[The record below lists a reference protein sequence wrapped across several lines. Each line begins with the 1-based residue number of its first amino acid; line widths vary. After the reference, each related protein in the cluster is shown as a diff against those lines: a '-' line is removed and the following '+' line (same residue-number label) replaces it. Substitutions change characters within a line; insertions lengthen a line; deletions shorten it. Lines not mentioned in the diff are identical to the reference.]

1 MLGASR
7 AEESNM
13 GAAARDQK
21 PHLAVAEVLLAVVG
35 LILMAFPAALYAN
48 AMAMIDGYRA
58 SHGQAGV
65 AGTAVV
71 ESVSARSSQTCHGT
85 FTPADGGSP
94 VEVRIE
100 VQGRC
105 EVGQEVQARLMAGR
119 PSIFTGYDQPRAWE
133 PGSNDWG
140 VYVPLVVLF
149 GLLSLPLVLA
159 VVMAITALAKRL
171 RTTLAA

>member
-1 MLGASR
+1 
-7 AEESNM
+7 M
-13 GAAARDQK
+13 GAAAGEK
-21 PHLAVAEVLLAVVG
+21 KTHLAVVAVLFAVVG
-35 LILMAFPAALYAN
+35 VILMAFPVALYAN
-48 AMAMIDGYRA
+48 AMALVDGFRA

-71 ESVSARSSQTCHGT
+71 ESVSARSAQACRGT

-100 VQGRC
+100 VEGRC
-105 EVGQEVQARLMAGR
+105 EVGQEVQARLMEGR

-133 PGSNDWG
+133 PGSGDWG

-149 GLLSLPLVLA
+149 GLLSLPLLLL
-159 VVMAITALAKRL
+159 VVMVLTTLAKRL
-171 RTTLAA
+171 RAMLAA